1 MPIRFFFLIITLAAV
16 VSKVRSQPGFNQIYS
31 QYSVIDNFSYLAVVN
46 DTIICVGSAYDT
58 TLISS
63 PLQILLVKIDSNGN
77 KIQSR
82 LYRDSL
88 DAYLS
93 TNVYSGDLVRT
104 STGHF
109 IFPVAVFGRSSI
121 GLVEI
126 DKDLNVI
133 SRFEYP
139 LGNNFNETYDQ
150 VIELDD
156 SGFMIAGAAQ
166 RPNYKQDG
174 FIRRVDKLG
183 NVLWFK
189 YYGNYNTDEAGNCLI
204 KITNNRFLMGG
215 TFGPDIF
222 DGYNSRAGLWMLDSN
237 GVVLKTWVGPQ
248 SPDLIVIKGIMP
260 AVDGGFIAHG
270 RVFLGKD
277 AQGSS
282 KVQCCILK
290 FDSTLQL
297 QWIKNIGPYGSE
309 NLGYVGI
316 YDMIQTPDG
325 NYLLAGQRR
334 PYDSSPTANNK
345 DWGGWLY
352 KFSPEGDSIWARAD
366 NAPAGLKPTGSF
378 IYGGV
383 DLLSSGSVVAAG
395 PGDINNIQVGWVVK
409 VSADGCLDS
418 AFCMATAVHTPE
430 MEKALQ
436 IAPNPANELVNITF
450 PACAQERARLC
461 LYNAQGV
468 LVQEVAVQEGE
479 TFHTL
484 ALQHLPPGWYMVCW
498 VVDTR
503 VLARARLVHVGN

>member
-16 VSKVRSQPGFNQIYS
+16 VSNVRSQPGFNQIYS

-58 TLISS
+58 TLVSS

-93 TNVYSGDLVRT
+93 SDFYSGDLVRT

-126 DKDLNVI
+126 DKDLNVV

-139 LGNNFNETYDQ
+139 LGNNFVEFYDQ
-150 VIELDD
+150 ILEMPDG
-156 SGFMIAGAAQ
+156 GFMIAGSAS

-174 FIRRVDKLG
+174 FIRRIDKLG

-189 YYGNYNTDEAGNCLI
+189 YYGNYNTDENFLNFT
-204 KITNNRFLMGG
+204 KINDNRFLAGG
-215 TFGPDIF
+215 CAGPDLN
-222 DGYNSRAGLWMLDSN
+222 DLNNMYAGLWLLDSN
-237 GVVLKTWVGPQ
+237 GVVIQKWVGTQ
-248 SPDLIVIKGIMP
+248 YPDLLAIVGLLSTP
-260 AVDGGFIAHG
+260 DGGFIGHG
-270 RVFLGKD
+270 RRYLGENTW
-277 AQGSS
+277 GS
-282 KVQCCILK
+282 KLQCCILK
-290 FDSTLQL
+290 FNANLQL
-297 QWIKNIGPYGSE
+297 QWMKNIGPYSTE
-309 NLGYVGI
+309 NIGHVGI
-316 YDMIQTPDG
+316 FDMIQTSDG

-366 NAPAGLKPTGSF
+366 NAPAGLKPSGEF
-378 IYGGV
+378 VYGGV
-383 DLLSSGSVVAAG
+383 GLLSSGSIVAAG

-418 AFCMATAVHTPE
+418 ALCLATAVHTPE
-430 MEKALQ
+430 EENALQ

-450 PACAQERARLC
+450 PACAQEHARLC

-468 LVQEVAVQEGE
+468 LVQELAVQEGE
-479 TFHTL
+479 TSHTL

-503 VLARARLVHVGN
+503 VLGRARLVHLGH

>member
-1 MPIRFFFLIITLAAV
+1 M
-16 VSKVRSQPGFNQIYS
+16 
-31 QYSVIDNFSYLAVVN
+31 
-46 DTIICVGSAYDT
+46 
-58 TLISS
+58 
-63 PLQILLVKIDSNGN
+63 KIDSNGN